1 MIEPNYVVRQALE
14 KAKRELTLR
23 GYTNKTKKNY
33 LQHLKYFL
41 NYTKKQPD
49 TLTHIEGRDYLF
61 HIVEQRGVSRSYHD
75 QAVSAIKFYFQKVRA
90 TNVNLDQLPRPRQ
103 EKRLP
108 VVMSQSTITCLF
120 RQVANIKHKT
130 ILVLIYSAGLRVG
143 ELVRLRKEDLDYSR
157 KMIRVRRGKGNKDRY
172 TILSDLAFSAVK
184 RYTEIYQPQEWLFP
198 GIRKGRHISLRT
210 VEKIFAVARDKA
222 MLPTVFKVHSLKHS
236 FATHLLEKG
245 TDLRYIQELLG
256 HRSPKTTAIYTH
268 VSNSDLSRIRSRLD
282 YMDESELELKTG
294 PCN

>member
-33 LQHLKYFL
+33 LQHLKYFF

-90 TNVNLDQLPRPRQ
+90 TNINLDQLPRPRR

-172 TILSDLAFSAVK
+172 TILSDLAFGAVT
-184 RYTEIYQPQEWLFP
+184 RY
-198 GIRKGRHISLRT
+198 
-210 VEKIFAVARDKA
+210 
-222 MLPTVFKVHSLKHS
+222 
-236 FATHLLEKG
+236 
-245 TDLRYIQELLG
+245 
-256 HRSPKTTAIYTH
+256 
-268 VSNSDLSRIRSRLD
+268 
-282 YMDESELELKTG
+282 
-294 PCN
+294 